1 MGIRAHLVLVRQVLS
16 KSFGAVSKSKSHP
29 MSIEMATASPE
40 ELAKR
45 AEMRHLTS
53 SPTCTDF
60 LARNVVGG
68 RAKSEVL

>member
-45 AEMRHLTS
+45 A
-53 SPTCTDF
+53 
-60 LARNVVGG
+60 
-68 RAKSEVL
+68 K